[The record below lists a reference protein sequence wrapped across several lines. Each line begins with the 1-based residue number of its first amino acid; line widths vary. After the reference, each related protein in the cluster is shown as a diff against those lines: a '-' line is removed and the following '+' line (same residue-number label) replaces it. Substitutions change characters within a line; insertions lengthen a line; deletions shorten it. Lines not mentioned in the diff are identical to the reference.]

1 MCVCER
7 ASLWGRVFVWGDGCS
22 MVLCGCVSVCVCLV
36 CVCESMSLGLCVCL
50 GRCVFYFFVCVCV
63 CVWLF
68 VYAFLSLEGFRWD
81 RGKRVD
87 HRAIQQQEQG
97 TDVQVL
103 IRLCV

>member
-1 MCVCER
+1 MCVREHRFGVVCLSGEMGVLWFCVVVCLSVCVWCVCVR
-7 ASLWGRVFVWGDGCS
+7 ACLWGCVFVWGDACFIF
-22 MVLCGCVSVCVCLV
+22 L
-36 CVCESMSLGLCVCL
+36 
-50 GRCVFYFFVCVCV
+50 CVCV
-63 CVWLF
+63 CAWLF
-68 VYAFLSLEGFRWD
+68 VCVFLSLEGFRWD

>member
-7 ASLWGRVFVWGDGCS
+7 ASLSGRVFVWGDGCS

-63 CVWLF
+63 PGC
-68 VYAFLSLEGFRWD
+68 
-81 RGKRVD
+81 
-87 HRAIQQQEQG
+87 
-97 TDVQVL
+97 
-103 IRLCV
+103 LCVCFYLLRDFGGIEENESTTEQSNSRNKEQMYKS